1 MEDSVYHIVIYK
13 LKADVSR
20 HDIMNV
26 TNLFFDCYDAIAGI
40 TEISVSDNISP
51 SKYAKDW
58 QLSAILKFKDKS
70 VLKELLQH
78 PAHQKISQ
86 IVGSGFQDDLIVFD
100 HLITDRRFPLIWEND
115 PV

>member
-1 MEDSVYHIVIYK
+1 MEDSVYHIVVYK

-20 HDIMNV
+20 HDIKRV
-26 TNLFFDCYDAIAGI
+26 TDLFYDCYDEIAGI
-40 TEISVSDNISP
+40 TDVSVSHNISP

-58 QLSAILKFKDKS
+58 QLAAILKFKDKT
-70 VLKELLQH
+70 VLEELLQH

-100 HLITDRRFPLIWEND
+100 HLISDRRYPSIWEND